1 MSRRTLLAAPFAVT
15 FALAASLAV
24 AAPRHASYT
33 ADQAAR
39 GRLEY
44 IQNCGECHGGDLA
57 GQFGPALA
65 GPNGRAQYESG
76 ASVYAYTIAHMPN
89 GNAGALP
96 QNEYLDIMAYIYE
109 RNGVPAGARE
119 LTAQTVARDDV
130 ALGK

>member
-1 MSRRTLLAAPFAVT
+1 MSRRASLAAPFAVT

-44 IQNCGECHGGDLA
+44 IQNCGECHGGDLG

-96 QNEYLDIMAYIYE
+96 QAEYLDIMAFIYE
-109 RNGVPAGARE
+109 RNGIAAGARA
-119 LTAQTVARDDV
+119 LTSQTVAHDTV

>member
-1 MSRRTLLAAPFAVT
+1 MNRFALFAAPIAV
-15 FALAASLAV
+15 AVAASLAI

-33 ADQAAR
+33 ADQAVR
-39 GRLEY
+39 GRLAY

-65 GPNGRAQYESG
+65 GPNGRTQYESG
-76 ASVYAYTIAHMPN
+76 AAVYGYTIAHMPN

-96 QNEYLDIMAYIYE
+96 QDEYLDIMAYIYE
-109 RNGVPAGARE
+109 RNGVAAGARA